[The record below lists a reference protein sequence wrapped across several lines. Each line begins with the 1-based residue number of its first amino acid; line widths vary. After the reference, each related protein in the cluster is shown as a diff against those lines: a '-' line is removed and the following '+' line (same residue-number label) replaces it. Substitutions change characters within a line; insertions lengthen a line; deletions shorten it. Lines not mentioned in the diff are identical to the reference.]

1 MIKGLITFFFIV
13 GISFAAEPDTK
24 NTEGGGDTKSQWFF
38 GIGLGAGLESIEASI
53 ATPNGDIPRKTNG
66 ISATFRGKIGGY
78 HYFSPETR
86 LGLRY
91 YYSLDYNSSSR
102 FVGNPWRQYRAYYTA
117 FIHLINLDVLVRIA
131 EIEEHRFDFIG
142 GVAGGLR
149 FSTAN
154 RSNHVYLDGAN
165 VRSAH
170 LEGEINIGARWMYQ
184 KKYGLELMTRI
195 PLNDITTATKPKP
208 AGNHFFDRLR
218 QYFSM
223 TLDFVVEL

>member
-1 MIKGLITFFFIV
+1 MLKKLIAFFFIV
-13 GISFAAEPDTK
+13 GIAFAAEPDTK
-24 NTEGGGDTKSQWFF
+24 NTEGGDTKSQWFF
-38 GIGLGAGLESIEASI
+38 GIGLGAGLESIEESI
-53 ATPNGDIPRKTNG
+53 ATPHGDIPRKTNG

-149 FSTAN
+149 LSN
-154 RSNHVYLDGAN
+154 GKRSNHVYLEGRGDIW
-165 VRSAH
+165 SPY
-170 LEGEINIGARWMYQ
+170 LTGEINIGARWMYQ

-195 PLNDITTATKPKP
+195 PLDGIETANKPGP
-208 AGNHFFDRLR
+208 AFRHFFDRLR